1 LIIQGWVSDS
11 VTQQNRSPITDQE
24 ANVLGYTALSQSTP
38 NLLPNDWCEIPT
50 ADTFRQISTNNKKVK
65 TKDCKA
71 FGKYPVIDQGQEDVA
86 GFIDDED
93 RVIEVLNPLVI
104 FGDHTRIIKWV
115 NHNFVP
121 GADGTKILEAATFV
135 NPRYFYYQLK
145 SIELPDKGYS
155 RHFKYLNESI
165 FRVAPLAEQYQ
176 IATKL
181 DELLAQVDSIKTR
194 LDTIPKI
201 LKRFRQSV
209 LAAAVNGRL
218 TEDWREFNSV
228 TQLEFDTYLLDSL
241 PVNWRCVPLGD
252 YVENHDN
259 NRVPISSTER
269 QNRKGKYP
277 YYGASGQIDT
287 IDGYTHDGDFILI
300 GEDGANL
307 LTRTKPI
314 AFSVQGKVWVN
325 NHAHVLKCK
334 DGYEN
339 KYFEYF
345 INSINLA
352 QWVSGSAQ
360 PKLNQKNMNE
370 IPISVP
376 PKQEQTEIIRR
387 VEQLFT
393 YADQIEQRVKDAQAR
408 VNQLTQSI
416 LAKAFR
422 GELTTEWREQNPDLI
437 TGENSAEALLKSI
450 QLERTTE
457 NTKSKTTLKVKKV
470 E

>member
-1 LIIQGWVSDS
+1 
-11 VTQQNRSPITDQE
+11 
-24 ANVLGYTALSQSTP
+24 
-38 NLLPNDWCEIPT
+38 
-50 ADTFRQISTNNKKVK
+50 
-65 TKDCKA
+65 
-71 FGKYPVIDQGQEDVA
+71 
-86 GFIDDED
+86 
-93 RVIEVLNPLVI
+93 
-104 FGDHTRIIKWV
+104 
-115 NHNFVP
+115 
-121 GADGTKILEAATFV
+121 
-135 NPRYFYYQLK
+135 
-145 SIELPDKGYS
+145 
-155 RHFKYLNESI
+155 LNESI